1 MGNRSKAIAAYEELK
16 GKLGR
21 PPSSREFSKV
31 YPKRQL
37 SALFEGGRAFSQL
50 QACAGDSPRSFS
62 SPKSSLPEILVRW
75 GELARETL
83 GRFQRLPIRD
93 DWTRSN
99 RRPSVSGIE
108 KSHSVKWSEIPRRFA
123 EQFADSE
130 NWREVILAIH
140 ASRPSPTETKEP
152 GGESCCVYL
161 MRDLRNGA
169 YKIGMSTSP
178 SVRERTLQSEQPRTR
193 LIASKGYV
201 NRKMA
206 LAIEKALHEVYSHKR
221 KRGEWFDL
229 DDEDVTELRATLDDT
244 VG

>member
-1 MGNRSKAIAAYEELK
+1 MEDRSKALAVYQELK
-16 GKLGR
+16 KRLGR

-50 QACAGDSPRSFS
+50 QACAGDSPRPFS
-62 SPKSSLPEILVRW
+62 SPKSSLTGILLRW
-75 GELARETL
+75 GELAKETL
-83 GRFQRLPIRD
+83 SRFGRLPIQD

-99 RRPSVSGIE
+99 LRPSVSGIE
-108 KSHSVKWSEIPRRFA
+108 KSHGVKWSEIPRRFA
-123 EQFADSE
+123 EQFSDTE
-130 NWREVILAIH
+130 DWREVILAIGTR
-140 ASRPSPTETKEP
+140 RPPPTETQEP
-152 GGESCCVYL
+152 GGESCFVYL

-178 SVRERTLQSEQPRTR
+178 SARERTLQSEQPKTQ
-193 LIASKGYV
+193 LVASKRYV

-206 LAIEKALHEVYSHKR
+206 LAIEKALHEVYKHKK

-229 DDEDVTELRATLDDT
+229 EEEDVAELRATLDET

>member
-1 MGNRSKAIAAYEELK
+1 MDERSKALAAYENLK

-50 QACAGDSPRSFS
+50 QKCAGDSPRPFS

-75 GELARETL
+75 GELARKTL
-83 GRFQRLPIRD
+83 GKFGRLPIQD
-93 DWTRSN
+93 DWARSN
-99 RRPSVSGIE
+99 QRPSVSGLE
-108 KSHSVKWSEIPRRFA
+108 KSHGVKWSEIPSRFGVA
-123 EQFADSE
+123 FADQE
-130 NWREVILAIH
+130 EWRDVTLAIGEQSPPPEDTQ
-140 ASRPSPTETKEP
+140 APS
-152 GGESCCVYL
+152 GESCFVYL

-169 YKIGMSTSP
+169 YKIGMSASP
-178 SVRERTLQSEQPRTR
+178 STRERTLQSEQPKTQ
-193 LIASKGYV
+193 LVASKKYV

-206 LAIEKALHEVYSHKR
+206 LAIEKALHEVYSHKK

-229 DDEDVTELRATLDDT
+229 GKDDVEELRATLDDA